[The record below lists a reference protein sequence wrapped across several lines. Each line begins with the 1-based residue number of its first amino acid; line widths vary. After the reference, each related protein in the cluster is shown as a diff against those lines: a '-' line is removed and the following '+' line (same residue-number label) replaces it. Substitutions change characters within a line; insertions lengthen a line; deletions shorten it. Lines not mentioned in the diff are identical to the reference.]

1 MNYLPRQTQDKWKE
15 PRKTM
20 AFPQAEAVYG
30 TPGMGQGPGSDTAAK
45 FYGAVL
51 DQRVFWEHTFAHDG
65 VMEFSLPA
73 GNKTI
78 NGTDGQSL
86 AKLVLHSVVRDM
98 IIRADT
104 WFPKYPLRPTCPFST
119 QSFVS
124 EFGPLQLL
132 LVSID

>member
-1 MNYLPRQTQDKWKE
+1 
-15 PRKTM
+15 
-20 AFPQAEAVYG
+20 
-30 TPGMGQGPGSDTAAK
+30 MGQGPGSDTAAK

-51 DQRVFWEHTFAHDG
+51 DQRVFWEHTFAHGNKTVFLSHLYIMMIILPRQARDKHREKHSKKDRFVADG

-104 WFPKYPLRPTCPFST
+104 WFPK
-119 QSFVS
+119 
-124 EFGPLQLL
+124 
-132 LVSID
+132 

>member
-1 MNYLPRQTQDKWKE
+1 
-15 PRKTM
+15 
-20 AFPQAEAVYG
+20 
-30 TPGMGQGPGSDTAAK
+30 MGQGPGSDTAAK

-51 DQRVFWEHTFAHDG
+51 DQRVFWEHTFAHGNKNGLFGPFVYKVIILPRQARDKHRENHSKKDRFVADG

-104 WFPKYPLRPTCPFST
+104 WFPK
-119 QSFVS
+119 
-124 EFGPLQLL
+124 
-132 LVSID
+132 